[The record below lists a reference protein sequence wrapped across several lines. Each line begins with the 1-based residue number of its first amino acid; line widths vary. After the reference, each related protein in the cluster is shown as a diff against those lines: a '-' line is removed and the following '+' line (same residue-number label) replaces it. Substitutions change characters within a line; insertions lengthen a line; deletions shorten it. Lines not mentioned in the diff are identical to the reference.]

1 MGFLTEKKDTI
12 MVKNYSR
19 YKDINGKAN
28 YKKDS
33 YPLNEEAIKVSCQAT
48 STTPTNLI

>member
-19 YKDINGKAN
+19 HKEINGKAN

-33 YPLNEEAIKVSCQAT
+33 YPLNEEAIKVSCEAAPAT
-48 STTPTNLI
+48 STNLI

>member
-12 MVKNYSR
+12 MVKIHSR
-19 YKDINGKAN
+19 YKEINGKAN

-33 YPLNEEAIKVSCQAT
+33 YPLDEEVIKVSCQAT
-48 STTPTNLI
+48 PTTSTNLI